1 MHKTFISRI
10 PLLLATF
17 LIACTS
23 PDNRRLEQALQLAA
37 DNRGKLEKVLTHY
50 ADAPEKLAAAQFL
63 IMNMPGHTGVDSSC
77 VENMRPVYGKHVAI
91 SEKHLWQRS
100 SEWYKEIDSLWKN
113 KSFKIQFLL
122 TPSQQD
128 LRTVQAATHP

>member
-50 ADAPEKLAAAQFL
+50 ADAPE
-63 IMNMPGHTGVDSSC
+63 NWPPPSS
-77 VENMRPVYGKHVAI
+77 
-91 SEKHLWQRS
+91 
-100 SEWYKEIDSLWKN
+100 
-113 KSFKIQFLL
+113 
-122 TPSQQD
+122 
-128 LRTVQAATHP
+128 